1 VDAFTLG
8 CPYPR
13 FEAPAVA
20 LVDGRAAWDAAGCP
34 AGREAVDV
42 VVGRAVLTFAERL
55 TLLTLFTLLTF
66 ADRFT
71 LMFTL
76 LYWGAYTFVLGA

>member
-1 VDAFTLG
+1 MDAFTLG

-13 FEAPAVA
+13 VEAPAAA

-34 AGREAVDV
+34 AGREALEA
-42 VVGRAVLTFAERL
+42 VVGRAVLTFAER
-55 TLLTLFTLLTF
+55 FTLLTF
-66 ADRFT
+66 ADRST

-76 LYWGAYTFVLGA
+76 LYWGAYTFLGA